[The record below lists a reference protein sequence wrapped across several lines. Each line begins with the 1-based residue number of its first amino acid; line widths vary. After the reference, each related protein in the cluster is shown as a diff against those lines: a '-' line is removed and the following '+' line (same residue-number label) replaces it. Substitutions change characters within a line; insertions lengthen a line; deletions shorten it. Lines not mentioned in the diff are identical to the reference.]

1 MSPQLTWNLVTDARQ
16 MCAYPF
22 MVTALRAGTVVAV
35 LAGIVGWV
43 MVLRKESFAGHTLA
57 VVGFPGAAAAAWLG
71 VATGYGYFAA
81 CIGAAGAIALLS
93 ASTPDGRVTGFS
105 DESAVIGTI
114 QALALAT
121 GFLVVSLYHGFL
133 SGLTN
138 LLFGTIAGVSSEQV
152 GVLLTA
158 ALVCMVVLAAIG
170 RPLLWASIDP
180 GAAGANGVPTRLVAA
195 VFLLVL
201 GAAAAGA
208 SQITGSL
215 LVFALLVAPPAAAFR
230 FTAHPAMG
238 IVVSVFIGVSVTWL
252 GIGCAF
258 YSSYPI
264 GFWVSSFA
272 YGVYLLS
279 VGYRACA
286 DWNVRR
292 IDRRRLPTRSAVAT
306 RLASTVPSV
315 RRGR

>member
-1 MSPQLTWNLVTDARQ
+1 LNPQPTWNLITDLQQ
-16 MCAYPF
+16 MWVYPF
-22 MVTALRAGTVVAV
+22 MVTAFQAGTVVAV

-57 VVGFPGAAAAAWLG
+57 IVGFPGAAAAAWLG

-81 CIGAAGAIALLS
+81 CIGAALAITLLPK
-93 ASTPDGRVTGFS
+93 ATQAGRLNGLS
-105 DESAVIGTI
+105 DESAGIGTI

-121 GFLVVSLYHGFL
+121 GFLFVSLYHGFL

-138 LLFGTIAGVSSEQV
+138 LLFGTIAGVSSQQLD
-152 GVLLTA
+152 LLLSA
-158 ALVCMVVLAAIG
+158 ALVCLIVLAAIG

-180 GAAGANGVPTRLVAA
+180 DAANANGVPIRLVGGL
-195 VFLLVL
+195 FLLVL

-215 LVFALLVAPPAAAFR
+215 LVFALLVAPPAAAFQ
-230 FTAHPAMG
+230 FTARPATG
-238 IVVSVFIGVSVTWL
+238 IALSVLIAVVVTWV

-258 YSSYPI
+258 YSPYPI

-272 YGVYLLS
+272 FAIYLLAA
-279 VGYRACA
+279 GYRASA
-286 DWNVRR
+286 ERTPRR
-292 IDRRRLPTRSAVAT
+292 IDRRNSLARPVVA
-306 RLASTVPSV
+306 A
-315 RRGR
+315 

>member
-1 MSPQLTWNLVTDARQ
+1 MNPELTWDLIADAQQ

-22 MVTALRAGTVVAV
+22 IVTALRAGTVVAV
-35 LAGIVGWV
+35 LAGVVGWV

-57 VVGFPGAAAAAWLG
+57 IVGFPGAAGAAWLG

-81 CIGAAGAIALLS
+81 CIGAAVAIALLPTATH
-93 ASTPDGRVTGFS
+93 ASKLSGLS
-105 DESAVIGTI
+105 DESAGIGTI

-121 GFLVVSLYHGFL
+121 GFLFVSLYHGFL

-138 LLFGTIAGVSSEQV
+138 LLFGTIAGISSQQLH
-152 GVLLTA
+152 VLLIA
-158 ALVCMVVLAAIG
+158 ALVCLIALAAIG

-180 GAAGANGVPTRLVAA
+180 EAAAANGVPTRFVAGMFLV
-195 VFLLVL
+195 VL

-215 LVFALLVAPPAAAFR
+215 LVFALLVAPPAAAFH
-230 FTAHPAMG
+230 FTARPPLG
-238 IVVSVFIGVSVTWL
+238 IALSVLIAVTVTWV

-258 YSSYPI
+258 YSPYPI

-272 YGVYLLS
+272 FGVYLLAA
-279 VGYRACA
+279 GYRASIERTL
-286 DWNVRR
+286 RR
-292 IDRRRLPTRSAVAT
+292 VDRRPSAT
-306 RLASTVPSV
+306 RPAMAA
-315 RRGR
+315 

>member
-1 MSPQLTWNLVTDARQ
+1 MNPQPTWNLITDLQQ
-16 MCAYPF
+16 MWVYPF
-22 MVTALRAGTVVAV
+22 MVTAFRAGTVVAV

-57 VVGFPGAAAAAWLG
+57 IVGFPGAAAAAWLG

-81 CIGAAGAIALLS
+81 CIGAALAITLLPK
-93 ASTPDGRVTGFS
+93 ATQAGRLNSLG
-105 DESAVIGTI
+105 DESAGIGTI

-121 GFLVVSLYHGFL
+121 GFLFVSLYHGFL

-138 LLFGTIAGVSSEQV
+138 LLFGTIAGVSSQQL
-152 GVLLTA
+152 GVLLSA
-158 ALVCMVVLAAIG
+158 ALVCLIVLAAIG

-180 GAAGANGVPTRLVAA
+180 DAAYANGVPTRLVAGL
-195 VFLLVL
+195 FLLVL

-215 LVFALLVAPPAAAFR
+215 LVFALLVAPPAAAFQ
-230 FTAHPAMG
+230 FTARPATG
-238 IVVSVFIGVSVTWL
+238 IALSVLIAVVVTWV

-258 YSSYPI
+258 YSPYPI

-272 YGVYLLS
+272 FAIYLLAA
-279 VGYRACA
+279 GCRASA
-286 DWNVRR
+286 ERAPRR
-292 IDRRRLPTRSAVAT
+292 IDRRNSAARPVVA
-306 RLASTVPSV
+306 A
-315 RRGR
+315 